1 MMLFTLVFELMQIL
15 LSKYRIGRW
24 ILPAITFIISIT
36 AFCKTNQIGFLIIY
50 NIPTL
55 MFIVTNIK
63 MVNSGFVID
72 ESLIFL
78 IVVIFI
84 VGLFLEGIVGIII
97 FQNSGSAVAKLF
109 NTLVA
114 VS

>member
-1 MMLFTLVFELMQIL
+1 MMLFTLLFELIQIL
-15 LSKYRIGRW
+15 LSKYKIGRW
-24 ILPAITFIISIT
+24 ILPAITFLISIIVFSET
-36 AFCKTNQIGFLIIY
+36 GQIGFLITC
-50 NIPTL
+50 NISTL

-84 VGLFLEGIVGIII
+84 VGLFLEGVVGIII
-97 FQNSGSAVAKLF
+97 FQNSSNAVAKLF